1 MVSEKRRNSGG
12 MIYLDLEEDMEVEVK
27 ACFLEMIGR
36 DKKNNMADD
45 KSLEL

>member
-1 MVSEKRRNSGG
+1 